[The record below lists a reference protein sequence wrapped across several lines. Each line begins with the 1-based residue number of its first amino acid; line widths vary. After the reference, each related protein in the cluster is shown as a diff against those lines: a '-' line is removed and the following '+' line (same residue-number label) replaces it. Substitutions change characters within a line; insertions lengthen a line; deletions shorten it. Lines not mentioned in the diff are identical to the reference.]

1 MSSFYLCSAKI
12 SLPALEHTWFNEI
25 VYSELS
31 EEKARELAI
40 KINEDGQAA
49 RKKRKEGRDDRSRQ
63 RYQKF
68 QDNRREPWR
77 QQRGPSGWDR
87 RPGEGYGYG
96 RPDRF
101 RDQWANQNNW
111 VRGAQAYQ

>member
-1 MSSFYLCSAKI
+1 MYTD
-12 SLPALEHTWFNEI
+12 LP
-25 VYSELS
+25 
-31 EEKARELAI
+31 EEKARELVV

-77 QQRGPSGWDR
+77 QPRGGPGGWDR

-101 RDQWANQNNW
+101 RDQWTNQNNW
-111 VRGAQAYQ
+111 VRGAQPYQ